1 MKTGDSLFQIIFA
14 NYYWHSRFSSLLNI
28 SKQKTNLRD
37 DPNLSLKRTK
47 ERFTFTCMFKDIHQL
62 LINYHNI
69 LTNFISSWQWVEV
82 NVIHFTEHTGVRFYN
97 RRGTPKKRDEKMST
111 ENEYLRF
118 SFLVILL

>member
-28 SKQKTNLRD
+28 SKQKSNLRD
-37 DPNLSLKRTK
+37 DPNLSLKKTK
-47 ERFTFTCMFKDIHQL
+47 ERFKVTCMFKDIHQL

-82 NVIHFTEHTGVRFYN
+82 NVIHFTNILGLDSMTGERN
-97 RRGTPKKRDEKMST
+97 TKKK
-111 ENEYLRF
+111 
-118 SFLVILL
+118 I